1 MFRVPS
7 YQPNLIDLGDY
18 LGELLIQ
25 RDTGIVLRP
34 PPMIPNRL
42 GGWSEDEMKSMQ
54 RNRRAAQEI
63 YERVRDGR

>member
-7 YQPNLIDLGDY
+7 YKPDLIDLSDY
-18 LGELLIQ
+18 FGELLLQ
-25 RDTGIVLRP
+25 RDKGIEMLP
-34 PPMIPNRL
+34 PPSIPYRL
-42 GGWSEDEMKSMQ
+42 QGWSDDEMKSMQ